1 MMTLQKNKQ
10 KLWYSLQDGKVPIY
24 EYYTDDEGN
33 KHPIETGEYKTGY
46 LQPVVFYGNIAMS
59 GGEARNVEYGVDL
72 TAYEAV
78 LIVGKGEIPLT
89 ETSRIWHENEPIFND
104 DGTVDEFSAD
114 YRIVKISPSLNFDK
128 YVLAKVVK

>member
-1 MMTLQKNKQ
+1 MMTLRRNKQ
-10 KLWYSLQDGKVPIY
+10 KMWYSLQGGLVPIY

-33 KHPIETGEYKTGY
+33 KHPIETGEYKTEY
-46 LQPVVFYGNIAMS
+46 LQPVIFYGNISMS
-59 GGEARNVEYGVDL
+59 GGEARNVEFGLDL

-78 LIVGKGEIPLT
+78 LIVGKGELPLT
-89 ETSRIWHENEPIFND
+89 ETSRIWFENEPKYNA

-114 YRIVKISPSLNFDK
+114 YRIVKIGPSLNFDK